1 MKSYPVT
8 IVDDFFTDPDYVRD
22 LALSSKYIES
32 DPRWP
37 GRRTDY
43 LKSID
48 ETLFHYVGNKLFN
61 IFSTSSPEYW
71 NIKMHF
77 QKIYPF
83 SEDKWDRRNR
93 GWVHYDSN
101 ELFGGIIYLTKNP
114 DPDTGTSIYK
124 TKNGLYNYTN
134 QQHSMKIKLYNGD
147 DLDIDEYNKH
157 YDEYHNQFVE
167 TVKVDNV
174 YNRLLIFGGDVLHG
188 VRTVGLEERI
198 TISFFCNTV
207 QNYTNPLMRY

>member
-22 LALSSKYIES
+22 LALSSRYIEI

-37 GRRTDY
+37 GRRTDH

-48 ETLFHYVGNKLFN
+48 ESLFYYIGNKLFKM
-61 IFSTSSPEYW
+61 FSKSPPDYW
-71 NIKMHF
+71 NFQMYF

-83 SEDKWDRRNR
+83 SEDKWDKRNR
-93 GWVHYDSN
+93 GWVHYDS
-101 ELFGGIIYLTKNP
+101 EKLFGGIIYLTKNP

-124 TKNGLYNYTN
+124 ERKGFGNYTA
-134 QQHSMKIKLYNGD
+134 QQNNMKEKLYRGE
-147 DLDIDEYNKH
+147 DLDIDEYTKH

-174 YNRLLIFGGDVLHG
+174 YNRLLLFGGDVLHG
-188 VRTVGLEERI
+188 VRTFGLQERI

-207 QNYTNPLMRY
+207 QDYINPLMRY

>member
-8 IVDDFFTDPDYVRD
+8 IVDDFFIDPDYVRD

-61 IFSTSSPEYW
+61 IFSTSSPDYW

-157 YDEYHNQFVE
+157 YDEFH
-167 TVKVDNV
+167 
-174 YNRLLIFGGDVLHG
+174 IFTRPGHHTGIAFTSGMQYKASIWDKD
-188 VRTVGLEERI
+188 E
-198 TISFFCNTV
+198 V
-207 QNYTNPLMRY
+207 QHMVVSDRKNIAECEDKKGK